1 MKLHVGK
8 SNRKDGQSTTTYSIT
23 ERKTSIYFFSMSD
36 EESRSVHKRMWKIT
50 SGVFIVFFS
59 AKIALKGHVINNL
72 LTSSVRSLQGNLGP
86 RP

>member
-1 MKLHVGK
+1 MRVDEN
-8 SNRKDGQSTTTYSIT
+8 NRKDGQSTTIFSIT
-23 ERKTSIYFFSMSD
+23 ERKTSIQIFSMSD